1 MTEHKRLYRSKKQ
14 RMIAGVC
21 GGIAEYFNIDPVIP
35 RLIAVLV
42 LIGSA
47 GSGLLAYIILWIVVP
62 EAPDVQ
68 PKVKKVAT
76 SSPKPKSAKA
86 KAKSTKA

>member
-42 LIGSA
+42 LVGSA
-47 GSGLLAYIILWIVVP
+47 GSGLLAYIILWVVVP
-62 EAPDVQ
+62 EAPAAK

-76 SSPKPKSAKA
+76 ASTKSKGSTA